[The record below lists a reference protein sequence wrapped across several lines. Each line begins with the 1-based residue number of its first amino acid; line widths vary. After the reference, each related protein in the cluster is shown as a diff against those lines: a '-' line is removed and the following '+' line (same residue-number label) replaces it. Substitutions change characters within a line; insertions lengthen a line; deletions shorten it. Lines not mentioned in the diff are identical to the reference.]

1 MGIDWI
7 TVSAQIVNFL
17 VLVWLLKRFLY
28 QPVMRAME
36 HREQRIIAQL
46 NEAEVR
52 EQKADETV
60 QQYHEKTSTLERECD
75 KILAKAH
82 EHAAQQKKQLMDDA
96 RKEVAEIREHWLR
109 QAHQEKEEFL
119 GNLRHQVANSIQK
132 IAHSAL
138 KELGDAEL
146 EKQIIHSFV
155 NQLATLDQQSRI
167 LLLKEYKNAPE
178 PVHVTS
184 TFVLDT
190 EMRNTIE
197 HAIHEHLIRE
207 AVIEYVQ
214 SSELLC
220 GIAVN
225 VGSGQLGWNL
235 ADYLNQLNQRVEDA
249 FAPAASAALN
259 EKPGK

>member
-17 VLVWLLKRFLY
+17 ILVWLLKRFLY
-28 QPVMRAME
+28 QPVMRAMAR
-36 HREQRIIAQL
+36 REQRIIAQL
-46 NEAEVR
+46 NEAQVR
-52 EQKADETV
+52 EQNADETM
-60 QQYHEKTSTLERECD
+60 QQYHEKSSALEREQD
-75 KILAKAH
+75 RILAKAH
-82 EHAAQQKKQLMDDA
+82 EQAAQQKKQLIDEA

-146 EKQIIHSFV
+146 EKQIIHSFID
-155 NQLATLDQQSRI
+155 QLATLDQQSRI
-167 LLLKEYKNAPE
+167 LLLKAFKDASE

-184 TFVLDT
+184 TFVLDAA
-190 EMRNTIE
+190 MRNTIK
-197 HAIHEHLIRE
+197 HAIHEHLFKG
-207 AVIEYVQ
+207 AVIEYTQ
-214 SSELLC
+214 SAELLC
-220 GIAVN
+220 GIAVT
-225 VGSGQLGWNL
+225 VGSGRLGWNL

-249 FAPAASAALN
+249 FAPAASVALN
-259 EKPGK
+259 EKPEK